1 MRHQNDLHPSYGKVP
16 FSLNACVID
25 YKRLADFSA
34 NTDQDVSEIN
44 SNINIFEMFKT
55 NIDNI
60 IANKSEEIPINKLLE
75 LQVAFLKFSIY
86 CYPNESNYVN

>member
-1 MRHQNDLHPSYGKVP
+1 MRHQNDLHPSYGKVHFP
-16 FSLNACVID
+16 PKCLSNL
-25 YKRLADFSA
+25 KRLADFSA